1 LKAILLNLLL
11 LPCMLVAAVATG
23 MAFVFVWLVF
33 SPFRSRHAYHRM
45 ERGIVRYFGRFCL
58 WLLRPIAPVET
69 SGGDFLTHR
78 PEHQIFVLNHKSFSD
93 TFLCS
98 LLPVRDPLVLLNR
111 GASRTPVLG
120 LGIRY
125 LAWINVTDIPF
136 GEWRE
141 QCLEELAQGADI
153 ICFPEGTRS
162 GSKPTGPFHSGIF
175 RIAVSQGLS
184 VTPVV
189 ITGNEETPKRG
200 SIFLKP
206 TRIRMRM
213 LAPVMPIPNE
223 KPFVFKER
231 VRKMM
236 IEELEIMEG
245 KNHVG

>member
-1 LKAILLNLLL
+1 MKAILLNLLL
-11 LPCMLVAAVATG
+11 LPCMLAAAVATWL
-23 MAFVFVWLVF
+23 AFVVVWLTV

-45 ERGIVRYFGRFCL
+45 ERGIVQRFGRFCL
-58 WLLRPIAPVET
+58 WLMRPIAPVEL
-69 SGGDFLTHR
+69 SGGDFRTHH
-78 PEHQIFVLNHKSFSD
+78 PDSQIFVLNHKSFSD

-120 LGIRY
+120 MGIRY
-125 LAWINVTDIPF
+125 LAWLNITDIPF
-136 GEWRE
+136 EEWRE
-141 QCLEELAQGADI
+141 KCFEELAQGADI

-175 RIAVSQGLS
+175 RIAVAKGLS
-184 VTPVV
+184 VTPVL
-189 ITGNEETPKRG
+189 ITGNEETPRRG

-206 TRIRMRM
+206 AKIRMRM
-213 LAPVMPIPNE
+213 LAPVTPAPNE

-231 VRKMM
+231 VRRMM